1 MAEGLPTPKSREQIL
16 SEMLTEYTGLTGV
29 NDLNTG
35 SVLTQFFDVVAR
47 SVARTSGD
55 IFQVLRDYS
64 VDRATGEALNRI
76 GEEERIFRKTSRTAN
91 GVVKVIDSS
100 FQKISTKVYAGAS
113 SPNIG
118 STVIKVSDA
127 SQFPT
132 SGTLYIGRG
141 TPNIEGPLNY
151 IAASQ
156 IGAYWEIT
164 LASPTT
170 KFHNISETVIL
181 GQGGTRNVSVGTTVS
196 SPGSGAIADISYT
209 VSSAAILL
217 DGENEN
223 PFVQVVAQE
232 PGSASNAPAGAIRQ
246 FGSVPFTGAEVINER
261 PFTTGADTES
271 DDDYRDRIKKE
282 RLSRG
287 LGTALA
293 VKNAVLGAQAT
304 DENAVVTSNEIDTT
318 NPEETILYIDNG
330 QGYEEK
336 TEGVGIEFIID
347 SAIGGE
353 RSFQLSTGGRQTSVA
368 KAFLLSSETSPYN
381 IKAYDKLAILV
392 GGLISEHI
400 FGENDFKAIGSAT
413 AYEIVASINNNTD
426 LKFEATTADSG
437 AKVLIKAK
445 TENDEFLQLSTPTTG
460 VDAGPILGFPK
471 NEIRSILLY
480 KNRELLDKNGRVA
493 FVVSKKQFD
502 WNNSITAGD
511 TLIISVDGTDPI
523 TYTFTN
529 QDFLDEGQ
537 HSTVTNQ
544 NTLSSWANVINNKVT
559 GITAEVNGEQLKL
572 TSNLG
577 SANRAGISIDPAS
590 ALVAKGMF
598 SASIGLSAQGNEAD
612 FELSRN
618 TAQIKLKSPLAK
630 GDSLKLGSEYTRA
643 EINSKKILGGQTTVS
658 GSAYV
663 WLLVDD
669 VNAEPVSIGVTG
681 DSFLNVSKPGSGIIR
696 YTSTVLSAFDDVEIG
711 DYVIIWSDEL
721 SSANRLEG
729 RVHAVTSTTLDIKVT
744 ATEESAAVAEG
755 PILFTE
761 GFTVVRC
768 EKTPQKIKV
777 PTGIYNINTIANIMN
792 NQLKNATVKIDND
805 EIFVIRTNTEAL
817 DGGLFLVDFNDP
829 AKSLNFIKHSISQSI
844 NSQLAFYESG
854 NQDRQFPA
862 FIHGKITTDVFAD
875 PSDSFISS
883 ITSSENL
890 TTLGAD
896 PSGFLC
902 FSQPYNSVDDVVSTE
917 CTEIQNFS
925 GSSINLEQSVF
936 YRRSRIDDR
945 YHILNGFDFGHED
958 SIVAILDNDP
968 NQKTFNMPLYRT
980 AVTNI
985 TLPVNPDEFRA
996 YDLEGGNSDFT
1007 DFFDTDFNFDNY
1019 KCLMQAKNIID
1030 PGNPTGITVPATN
1043 EDAIL
1048 YRSVEWGR
1056 SGEKIGVGYFY
1067 PTSPG
1072 QGITHIAEVN
1082 EQVNI
1087 KIFLKSGASRSTAV
1101 DGTTE
1106 WNITTIPLSA
1116 SVDSVTYTYSGTG
1129 TAPDLSSIIVGD
1141 YVSIFNTGEFDV
1153 KNTGSFKIDSF
1164 TSSSFTVKRPAGA
1177 AVVESNIATLQNST
1191 ISFFES
1197 SATTAQEI
1205 VDYVTSDLSLF
1216 VTASL
1221 VDDGGLTGAGVIDD
1235 STEEDL
1241 NYTDSFVRLVDGKN
1255 YILSSNLAAGAGL
1268 PQFTFKNSLSLDS
1281 FSTNTSN
1288 AYNFNNGEK
1297 IRLIPI
1303 TANQVSDFLNV
1314 LAVTGF
1320 TTLGDIKTVDRNS
1333 RLQLSTTLVGETGS
1347 IQIAGGLGTLSSAA
1361 VEGSCSVIGEQS
1373 DRSCIVSI
1381 NSASA
1386 AGFHSDQWVKVFA
1399 SDKQRKITLINA
1411 LNSIKITSSTPTLGS
1426 SKIEIFDRDVQ
1437 QRFFGRNRY
1446 HTRTLGKTFK
1456 VEKQGQFTCISWDDI
1471 GTEPFFLKTNINLK
1485 DAVSGTLT
1493 IYKNDIT
1500 NAVDITVDSGDMR
1513 FDEVAIGDLLTISNR
1528 INSENNG
1535 QFLVIGRSNDSKTLR
1550 ISNEN
1555 AINELIQGSFT
1566 ITDNTTVVGG
1576 IFTVGTTV
1584 LTEGIDFVVGPTLDD
1599 TASNL
1604 AAAISL
1610 LPNIT
1615 ATSALSVVNIV
1626 SDVPNVTVA
1635 LAFSGLGATPSG
1647 AFMIAP
1653 AYASGD
1659 LSVQSEVQEGDSV
1672 SILSDFNIL
1681 NQGVYRIVRRFK
1693 NSIYIDNPNTVEEE
1707 VTLVLQAVTTGSD
1720 ASTEYN
1726 IDKLNGINKLSW
1738 SGAGQEPSLENMRPG
1753 DVITFGTD
1761 FNISNRGSFHVVDS
1775 GEKLKQITKLTMSSG
1790 TTINSGEYALIN
1802 SADDNTEYY
1811 LWYNVDSAGGDP
1823 GLSGKTAIPVAVV
1836 ATGLPANIDTPASLA
1851 IKTANSINTI
1861 AGVDFSA
1868 IANGNTVIVTNT
1880 AYGPAT
1886 DAVNVD
1892 ISGDFEVEIT
1902 QEGRR
1907 NFVDYINVNGVSEA
1921 GIIISDILQFHRE
1934 ALKFKEYEGAIPG
1947 DTFVITNSFLGA
1959 SNKKS
1964 FVVTEV
1970 LSETEIIVSGT
1981 SVSVDKTLLDSNF
1994 NKIYL
1999 EEAQPYAG
2007 YKKIS
2012 LVSTNPA
2019 NLNDKN
2025 IVFDSANQFEKI
2037 GEIGGVS
2044 LLAMSK
2050 LAFDTAINKGV
2061 DAYKYNTGLVAE
2073 ANRIVYGDPRDN
2085 TTYPGVAAAGAEI
2098 FIKAP
2103 LVKRIEVSISVR
2115 VKTGIPFTT
2124 IVEEVRNSVAAL
2136 INSNPVG
2143 QSIPISNV
2151 ISTVG
2156 AIIGVQAVAIG
2167 SPQYDTQN
2175 DVIRVNAGE
2184 KSLILDIIS
2193 DITVAKIE

>member
-55 IFQVLRDYS
+55 IFQILRDYS

-91 GVVKVIDSS
+91 GTVKVVDSS
-100 FQKISTKVYAGAS
+100 FQKISTKIYAGAS

-118 STVIKVSDA
+118 STTIKVSDA
-127 SQFPT
+127 SLFPA
-132 SGTLYIGRG
+132 SGTIYIGRG

-151 IAASQ
+151 TATAQ
-156 IGAYWEIT
+156 VGAYWEIT

-181 GQGGTRNVSVGTTVS
+181 GQGGTRNVPVGTTVS
-196 SPGSGAIADISYT
+196 SPGSGAVADINYT

-246 FGSVPFTGAEVINER
+246 FGSIPFTGAEVINER

-304 DENAVVTSNEIDTT
+304 DENAVVTSDEIDTT

-336 TEGVGIEFIID
+336 TQGVGIEFIID

-381 IKAYDKLAILV
+381 IKAYDKLAVLV

-426 LKFEATTADSG
+426 LKFEATTAEGGS
-437 AKVLIKAK
+437 KVLIKAK
-445 TENDEFLQLSTPTTG
+445 TEDNEFLQLSTPTTG
-460 VDAGPILGFPK
+460 VDAGPVLGFPK
-471 NEIRSILLY
+471 NEIRTILLY

-493 FVVSKKQFD
+493 FVVSKNQFD
-502 WNNSITAGD
+502 WNNSITTGD
-511 TLIISVDGTDPI
+511 TLIVSVDGTDPI

-577 SANRAGISIDPAS
+577 SANRASISINTAS
-590 ALVAKGMF
+590 TLVAKGMF
-598 SASIGLSAQGNEAD
+598 SAALGLSAQGNEAD

-658 GSAYV
+658 GTAYI

-669 VNAEPVSIGVTG
+669 INAEPVSVGVTG
-681 DSFLNVSKPGSGIIR
+681 DTFINVSKPGSGIVR
-696 YTSTVLSAFDDVEIG
+696 YTSTVLSAFDDVEVG

-721 SSANRLEG
+721 SVTNRLEG
-729 RVHAVTSTTLDIKVT
+729 RVNAVTSTTLDIRVT
-744 ATEESAAVAEG
+744 AAEEAAAVAEG
-755 PILFTE
+755 PILFVE
-761 GFTVVRC
+761 GFTVLRC
-768 EKTPQKIKV
+768 EKTPQKIQV

-805 EIFVIRTNTEAL
+805 EVFVIRTNTEAL

-829 AKSLNFIKHSISQSI
+829 AKSLNFVKNSISESI

-854 NQDRQFPA
+854 NQDKQFPV
-862 FIHGKITTDVFAD
+862 FIHGKITTDVYAD
-875 PSDSFISS
+875 PSDSFIST

-890 TTLGAD
+890 ATLGAD

-902 FSQPYNSVDDVVSTE
+902 FSQPYNSVDDAVSTE

-936 YRRSRIDDR
+936 YRRSRVNDR

-958 SIVAILDNDP
+958 SIVAILDGDP

-996 YDLEGGNSDFT
+996 YDVEGGDSDFT
-1007 DFFDTDFNFDNY
+1007 DFFDTNFSFDNY

-1030 PGNPTGITVPATN
+1030 PGNPTGITVPAVN

-1048 YRSVEWGR
+1048 YRAVEWGR

-1067 PTSPG
+1067 PTSPN
-1072 QGITHIAEVN
+1072 QGIAHIAEVN
-1082 EQVNI
+1082 EQVNV
-1087 KIFLKSGASRSTAV
+1087 KIFLKSGASRSTTV

-1106 WNITTIPLSA
+1106 WNVTIIPLSA
-1116 SVDSVTYTYSGTG
+1116 SVDLVTYTHSGIG
-1129 TAPDLSSIIVGD
+1129 SAPGLSSIVAGD

-1153 KNTGSFKIDSF
+1153 RNTGSFRIDSF
-1164 TSSSFTVKRPAGA
+1164 TLSSFTIKRPTGA
-1177 AVVESNIATLQNST
+1177 AVAESNIATLQNST
-1191 ISFFES
+1191 LSFFES

-1205 VDYVTSDLSLF
+1205 VDYVTSNLSLF
-1216 VTASL
+1216 ITASL
-1221 VDDGGLTGAGVIDD
+1221 VDDGGLAGAGIIDD

-1241 NYTDSFVRLVDGKN
+1241 NYTDSFVRLLDGKN
-1255 YILSSNLAAGAGL
+1255 YILSSDLAAGAGL

-1281 FSTNTSN
+1281 FSTNTPD
-1288 AYNFNNGEK
+1288 AYSFNKGEK
-1297 IRLIPI
+1297 IRLVPI
-1303 TANQVSDFLNV
+1303 TANQTSDFLNV

-1320 TTLGDIKTVDRNS
+1320 TTLGEIKTVDRNS
-1333 RLQLSTTLVGETGS
+1333 RLQLSTTLVGESGS
-1347 IQIAGGLGTLSSAA
+1347 IQIAGGVGTLSSAA

-1373 DRSCIVSI
+1373 DRSCIISV

-1386 AGFHSDQWVKVFA
+1386 VGFHSDQWVKVFA
-1399 SDKQRKITLINA
+1399 SDKQRKTTLINA

-1426 SKIEIFDRDVQ
+1426 SKIEIFDRDTQ

-1446 HTRTLGKTFK
+1446 HTRTMGRTFK
-1456 VEKQGQFTCISWDDI
+1456 VEKQGQFACISWDEN

-1485 DAVSGTLT
+1485 DSTPGTLT

-1500 NAVDITVDSGDMR
+1500 NTVDITVDSGDMR
-1513 FDEVAIGDLLTISNR
+1513 FDEVGIGDLLTISNR
-1528 INSENNG
+1528 ANSENNG
-1535 QFLVIGRSNDSKTLR
+1535 QFIVIGRTSNAKTLR
-1550 ISNEN
+1550 ISNQN
-1555 AINELIQGSFT
+1555 AVNELIEGSFT
-1566 ITDNTTVVGG
+1566 ITDNVTVVGG
-1576 IFTVGTTV
+1576 AFTVGTST
-1584 LTEGIDFVVGPTLDD
+1584 LTEGVDFVVGPTIDD

-1604 AAAISL
+1604 AAAISI

-1615 ATSALSVVNIV
+1615 ATSSLSVVNIV
-1626 SDVPNVTVA
+1626 SDVPNVSLA
-1635 LAFSGLGATPSG
+1635 LSFSGLGAIASG

-1653 AYASGD
+1653 SYASGD

-1672 SILSDFNIL
+1672 SISSDFDIL
-1681 NQGVYRIVRRFK
+1681 NRGVYRIIRRFK

-1707 VTLVLQAVTTGSD
+1707 VTLAAQIIATGSG
-1720 ASTEYN
+1720 ASTDYN
-1726 IDKLNGINKLSW
+1726 INKLDGINRLSW
-1738 SGAGQEPSLENMRPG
+1738 NGGGDEPSLEDMRPG
-1753 DVITFGTD
+1753 DVVTLGSD
-1761 FNISNRGSFHVVDS
+1761 FDISNQGSFHVIDS
-1775 GEKLKQITKLTMSSG
+1775 GEKLKQVTELTMSKG
-1790 TTINSGEYALIN
+1790 NTMNSGEYALIN
-1802 SADDNTEYY
+1802 STDDAVEYY
-1811 LWYNVDSAGGDP
+1811 LWYNIDTAGGDP
-1823 GLSGKTAIPVAVV
+1823 APLGKSPIEIQVLS
-1836 ATGLPANIDTPASLA
+1836 IDTAA
-1851 IKTANSINTI
+1851 TIATKTANEINTN
-1861 AGVDFSA
+1861 FSA
-1868 IANGNTVIVTNT
+1868 DFVAVANGNIVTITNT
-1880 AYGPAT
+1880 IEGPCVSAS
-1886 DAVNVD
+1886 NVD
-1892 ISGDFEVEIT
+1892 ISGDFEVEIL

-1907 NFVDYINVNGVSEA
+1907 NFVDYINVNGMSEI
-1921 GIIISDILQFHRE
+1921 GITISDVLQFHRE
-1934 ALKFKEYEGAIPG
+1934 AIKFKEYEGAIPG
-1947 DTFVITNSFLGA
+1947 DTFVITNNFLGA
-1959 SNKKS
+1959 SNKKA

-1970 LSETEIIVSGT
+1970 LSESEIIVSGT
-1981 SVSVDKTLLDSNF
+1981 SVSTDKILLDSNF
-1994 NKIYL
+1994 NKVYL
-1999 EEAQPYAG
+1999 EESTPYVG

-2061 DAYKYNTGLVAE
+2061 DAYKYNTGLIAE

-2143 QSIPISNV
+2143 QSIPISNI

-2156 AIIGVQAVAIG
+2156 SIIGVQAVAIG

-2184 KSLILDIIS
+2184 KSLVLDIIS